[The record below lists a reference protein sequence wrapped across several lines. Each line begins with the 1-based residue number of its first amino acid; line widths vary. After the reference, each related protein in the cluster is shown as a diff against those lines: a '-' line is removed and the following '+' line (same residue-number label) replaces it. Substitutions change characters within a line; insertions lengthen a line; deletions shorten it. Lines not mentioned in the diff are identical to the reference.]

1 MTPDRIKDISC
12 FRDKLLNDTL
22 LWSAVTAVPGVVFST
37 WRAVVVGWK
46 PVMTLHLV
54 VLGVLWAI
62 WLLRSRLSYH
72 TRIGVLLA
80 VMLIVIY
87 AGLAQFGPA
96 AGAQS
101 FAIVLAF
108 TSMLFLSPRAAW
120 LLVAANTTGL
130 ILIGYAT
137 TQNWF
142 PYNFDYEAYAH
153 HPTTWFNLIWT
164 LVSYGTALA
173 YIVWRMM
180 TELQTRQHST
190 ERLLERHQET
200 LTESKRL
207 AQMQHDILE
216 SIPDAVVVSD
226 RAGNITLVNEQ
237 TVAMFGHPREE
248 LIGAPVELLLPQAL
262 KAIHAQHRQD
272 YLVKPVIRA
281 MGTGVELV
289 AITRDGSKVPV
300 DVGLGPVHVL
310 NGMMVV
316 ASLRDISDRRR
327 AEENLRRE
335 RDRAQRY
342 LDTVQTIMVS
352 MDMDGR
358 ITMINRK
365 GCEILG
371 YCADELLGCN
381 WFEKCL
387 PSPRVVETVTT
398 VFRQLIAGNLAAA
411 EYFENLVLC
420 RDGRQLLIA
429 WHSAMSTDDDGR
441 VVGTLSSG
449 EDITER
455 RQVEIKL
462 RDSEERFSI
471 AVEGAGHGI
480 LDWNIRTG
488 KLLCS
493 RLCMAMLGYAENDI
507 PQHINAWRGRVHPDD
522 KRRVQKSLIA
532 YLTDQRPNYVIEL
545 RLRCKDHGYKW
556 ILCRASIAARDRED
570 KAIRMIGVFTDISVR
585 KAEEAELVAAREAA
599 EQASKAKTTFL
610 ANMSHEL
617 RTPLNAIIGFAQML
631 EMGVPDPITPAQKEA
646 ISHILSGGRHLLQ
659 LVDEV
664 LGLARIE
671 AGQLDLIIEA
681 VHLAP
686 LIDETERLLLPA
698 AAMRRIIIR
707 RSCGDN
713 KLVLADRSRVRQ
725 ILLNLLSNA
734 VKYNRDDGHVDVSCS
749 VSGGNV
755 RVTVTDTGQGI
766 SEVHREEVFEPFQ
779 RLGAESTAIEGCG
792 IGLVICKHLVEA
804 MGGAIG
810 FDSIEGTGSRFWF
823 ELPLASG
830 DLEKPVNATAIAYAA
845 LDTAAKPI
853 EGRVLYVEDNLA
865 NLTLMRHVFRM
876 LPDIEFVAAPDG
888 ETALAMLA
896 DVAPDLVLL
905 DINLPG
911 MSGRE
916 VLKRMKADRRW
927 VSLPVIAV
935 SAAAMP
941 SDIKVGIEA
950 GFLAYFTKPI
960 DVPVFLERVRKILRK
975 SR

>member
-1 MTPDRIKDISC
+1 
-12 FRDKLLNDTL
+12 
-22 LWSAVTAVPGVVFST
+22 
-37 WRAVVVGWK
+37 
-46 PVMTLHLV
+46 
-54 VLGVLWAI
+54 
-62 WLLRSRLSYH
+62 
-72 TRIGVLLA
+72 
-80 VMLIVIY
+80 MLIVIY

-545 RLRCKDHGYKW
+545 RLRCKDRGYKW
-556 ILCRASIAARDRED
+556 ILCKASIVARDSD
-570 KAIRMIGVFTDISVR
+570 GKAIRMIGVHTDISIR

-599 EQASKAKTTFL
+599 EQANKAKTTFL

-646 ISHILSGGRHLLQ
+646 IGHILGGGRHLLQ
-659 LVDEV
+659 LVVEV

-671 AGQLDLIIEA
+671 AGRLDLVIES

-686 LIDETERLLLPA
+686 LIDEAERLLQPA
-698 AAMRRIIIR
+698 AAMRRVVIR
-707 RSCGDN
+707 RSCGEN
-713 KLVLADRSRVRQ
+713 RHVLADRSRLRQ

-734 VKYNRDDGHVDVSCS
+734 VKYNRDDGHVDISCALS
-749 VSGGNV
+749 EGKV

-766 SEVHREEVFEPFQ
+766 SEAHREEVFEPFQ
-779 RLGAESTAIEGCG
+779 RLGAERSAVEGCG
-792 IGLVICKHLVEA
+792 IGLVICKHLTEA
-804 MGGAIG
+804 MGGRIG
-810 FDSIEGTGSRFWF
+810 FDSIEGTGSSFWF
-823 ELPLASG
+823 ELPLAFG
-830 DLEKPVNATAIAYAA
+830 EPEKPVNATAIAHAA
-845 LDTAAKPI
+845 LDIAAKPI
-853 EGRVLYVEDNLA
+853 EGRVLCVEDNLA
-865 NLTLMRHVFRM
+865 NLTLMRHVFRI
-876 LPDIEFVAAPDG
+876 LPNIEFVAAPDG
-888 ETALAMLA
+888 EAALAMLA

-911 MSGRE
+911 MSGQE

-941 SDIKVGIEA
+941 SDIEMGLEA
-950 GFLAYFTKPI
+950 GFVAYITKPI
-960 DVPVFLERVRKILRK
+960 DVPVLLEQVRKTLGNTK
-975 SR
+975 N